1 MDRPIALRP
10 ITEADEDFLY
20 QVYAGT
26 REDELAPLGWTDAEL
41 EAFLKMQFAAQSS
54 FYAEQF
60 PCAEF
65 RIILIDEEPAG
76 RLYVDRRRDEIRII
90 DIALLAEYRN
100 RGFGTSL
107 IGNLLA
113 EGESAGLPVRI
124 HVEGLNPALRLYR
137 RLGFRKIG
145 DNGVYHLMEW
155 SPRPA
160 S

>member
-1 MDRPIALRP
+1 
-10 ITEADEDFLY
+10 
-20 QVYAGT
+20 
-26 REDELAPLGWTDAEL
+26 
-41 EAFLKMQFAAQSS
+41 MQFAAQSS

-60 PCAEF
+60 PRAEF
-65 RIILIDEEPAG
+65 QIILVYGEPAG
-76 RLYVDRRRDEIRII
+76 RLYVDRRGDEIRII
-90 DIALLAEYRN
+90 DIALLAQYRN
-100 RGFGTSL
+100 RGFGTTL